1 MSRRQVLAGRPGSLT
16 DQAGEVEGQR
26 EGIADQGS
34 LGGVGQAE
42 PGRALEAAAGL
53 AGVAGFGI
61 ALATDAQL
69 PGGRTDR
76 QVPRQADTA
85 IGQAEAGGEAEAQGV
100 VWVDKLAG
108 QAG

>member
-1 MSRRQVLAGRPGSLT
+1 MPGRPGSLANQT
-16 DQAGEVEGQR
+16 SQVKGQR
-26 EGIADQGS
+26 EGIADQGR

-42 PGRALEAAAGL
+42 PGRALETTALLTGI
-53 AGVAGFGI
+53 AGFGI
-61 ALATDAQL
+61 ALASDAQF

-85 IGQAEAGGEAEAQGV
+85 IGQAEAGSEAEAQGV
-100 VWVDKLAG
+100 EWVDVLAG